1 LRKGE
6 SKLGKYYRKSM
17 GEKFYQKACVPIT
30 KRHEFIG
37 YILEDEQA
45 HVVHVG
51 MKIHL
56 AAHVW
61 ISKFLIE
68 Q

>member
-1 LRKGE
+1 
-6 SKLGKYYRKSM
+6 M
-17 GEKFYQKACVPIT
+17 GEKFDQKVCVPIT

-37 YILEDEQA
+37 QVLEDEQA
-45 HVVHVG
+45 RMVHIGV
-51 MKIHL
+51 MIHL

-61 ISKFLIE
+61 ISKSLLE